1 MQNRGEIPPKT
12 YVFFLIENVFADYK
26 STTCSL
32 LKKVYVILKG
42 IEQHYP
48 IELSTVMDIFY
59 FLLQVQQPLVTVAV
73 EYLKCAQYGY
83 RAGLFILFHFNL
95 NRHTWLVTTVWDA
108 QHQSQFEGPLPCL
121 SLCTCWSFCICLLPI
136 SSLSWSSPAPSLFF
150 SPSPSFLAL
159 SLPYTSSPCFPPCLP
174 AYLPQSSSC
183 SLYVCYIYT

>member
-59 FLLQVQQPLVTVAV
+59 FLLQVQ
-73 EYLKCAQYGY
+73 
-83 RAGLFILFHFNL
+83 
-95 NRHTWLVTTVWDA
+95 
-108 QHQSQFEGPLPCL
+108 
-121 SLCTCWSFCICLLPI
+121 
-136 SSLSWSSPAPSLFF
+136 
-150 SPSPSFLAL
+150 
-159 SLPYTSSPCFPPCLP
+159 
-174 AYLPQSSSC
+174 
-183 SLYVCYIYT
+183 